1 MTVTKEHLEVIQ
13 NRISTLEHYVSMI
26 VEEIKAINGRAAA
39 AASSSS
45 SSGPRQQVATRPLTD
60 QEKEEIRQHQQRQAQ
75 EQRQMVV
82 NGSDDDLWPI
92 RKLPP
97 MPIEQYQELL
107 ETEMYPGLA
116 LVVQNG

>member
-39 AASSSS
+39 AATS
-45 SSGPRQQVATRPLTD
+45 SSGPKQQVATRPLTD
-60 QEKEEIRQHQQRQAQ
+60 QEKEEMRQHQQRQ
-75 EQRQMVV
+75 MVSNGQV
-82 NGSDDDLWPI
+82 TNGSDDDLWPI

-97 MPIEQYQELL
+97 MSIEQYQELL

-116 LVVQNG
+116 LVVQND

>member
-45 SSGPRQQVATRPLTD
+45 GPKQQVATRPLTE
-60 QEKEEIRQHQQRQAQ
+60 QEKEEMRQHQQRQAQ

-97 MPIEQYQELL
+97 MPIEQYRELC
-107 ETEMYPGLA
+107 ETELYPGLA

>member
-45 SSGPRQQVATRPLTD
+45 SGPRQQVATRPLTV

-75 EQRQMVV
+75 ERQMVV

-97 MPIEQYQELL
+97 MPIDQYRELC
-107 ETEMYPGLA
+107 ETELYPGLA

>member
-1 MTVTKEHLEVIQ
+1 MTVTTEHLEVIQ
-13 NRISTLEHYVSMI
+13 NRISTLEHYVSLI

-39 AASSSS
+39 AATS
-45 SSGPRQQVATRPLTD
+45 SSGPKQQVATRPLTE
-60 QEKEEIRQHQQRQAQ
+60 QGKEEIRLQQQRQAQ
-75 EQRQMVV
+75 ERQMVV

-97 MPIEQYQELL
+97 MPIDQYRELC
-107 ETEMYPGLA
+107 ETELYPGLA